1 MNARAARAGITAV
14 FFVNGALFATW
25 ASRIP
30 ALSNRVGA
38 TTGVLGLALL
48 APAVGAVLAMPLVG
62 RLLPGR
68 SSRVFTRF
76 ALAGL
81 MVAIL
86 LPALARS
93 VPALAGA
100 LFVVG
105 LTNSAMDLSMNAQ
118 GVSVER
124 HMRRPILSSLHAAF
138 SFGGFAGA
146 GLGALAAALD
156 VAPLPHF
163 LGGAVL
169 FGIPGLI
176 ATRSLLP
183 RDEDV
188 DAHAPSMRWRAMPS
202 RLLLIGITCLFCLMA
217 EGGASD
223 WSAKLVHDDLAGSA
237 ALGAIAYAVFSIG
250 MGSGRLIA
258 DRLWARWGSVGLLR
272 RCGAFGAVGFA
283 AGLAAGTAPAAIAGF
298 GGARAGARR
307 RRPDAVPRGG
317 GSAGRLDRAGAG
329 RRHLARLP
337 RVPRRSADHRRRCPA
352 HARCG
357 SRPGSWCSPA
367 CSSCCS
373 PARPGFRTG
382 SRTPASRSTPAAP
395 GSDRSPAAPP
405 CSNYSRG
412 PATLIIDHVG
422 PVDRNLRGWSGD

>member
-1 MNARAARAGITAV
+1 MTAPAAGLSARDDGVGARDEGVNARAARAGITAV
-14 FFVNGALFATW
+14 FFVNGAMFATW

-48 APAVGAVLAMPLVG
+48 APAVGAVIAMPIVG
-62 RLLPGR
+62 RFLPGR

-105 LTNSAMDLSMNAQ
+105 VTNSSMDLSMNAQ

-124 HMRRPILSSLHAAF
+124 YMRRPILSSLHAAF

-156 VAPLPHF
+156 VAPLPQF
-163 LGGAVL
+163 LGGVVL

-176 ATRSLLP
+176 ATRSLLAH
-183 RDEDV
+183 DEDV
-188 DAHAPSMRWRAMPS
+188 DAHAPRMRWRAMPS
-202 RLLLIGITCLFCLMA
+202 RLVLIGTACLFCLMA

-237 ALGAIAYAVFSIG
+237 ALGAIAYAVFSVG

-272 RCGAFGAVGFA
+272 RCGALAAVGFA

-298 GGARAGARR
+298 AALGLGLAGVVPTLFRAGADQ
-307 RRPDAVPRGG
+307 PGVPTGQALAAVTSLGYLGFLAGPPIIGGVAQLTSLRLAAGLMVLAGVLVVLLAGAATVPEPVETPRG
-317 GSAGRLDRAGAG
+317 R
-329 RRHLARLP
+329 
-337 RVPRRSADHRRRCPA
+337 
-352 HARCG
+352 
-357 SRPGSWCSPA
+357 
-367 CSSCCS
+367 
-373 PARPGFRTG
+373 
-382 SRTPASRSTPAAP
+382 
-395 GSDRSPAAPP
+395 
-405 CSNYSRG
+405 
-412 PATLIIDHVG
+412 IIGDVG
-422 PVDRNLRGWSGD
+422 PVDRDLSGVVR